1 MDDTTRRII
10 KIAIKKTEQLSLVF
24 FILKGDERM
33 TIEIGVLVAILSL
46 AISYFAYSLNKTKSI
61 KSDGQQSAEVK
72 AELGYIRKGVDD
84 IRIDLKAN
92 EKQMIALGERVA
104 RVEESSKQAHK
115 RLDNLEKETN

>member
-1 MDDTTRRII
+1 M
-10 KIAIKKTEQLSLVF
+10 
-24 FILKGDERM
+24 KGEGIV
-33 TIEIGVLVAILSL
+33 TIEIGLLIAVLTLAMGYLS
-46 AISYFAYSLNKTKSI
+46 YSLNKSKEI

-92 EKQMIALGERVA
+92 EKQMIALGERVT

-115 RLDNLEKETN
+115 RLDNVEKEIN